1 MKRGFQVFY
10 RYKELEDGDKV
21 LVKKKKLD
29 SGTPLREKSQALS
42 EEQLLTPEYGKGEAS
57 S

>member
-21 LVKKKKLD
+21 LVKKKID

>member
-1 MKRGFQVFY
+1 M
-10 RYKELEDGDKV
+10 
-21 LVKKKKLD
+21 D